1 MANCVVVEVR
11 GSLEHP
17 SSGDLA
23 VKETKHDQ
31 GKFKIAYSYPIFGWA
46 NWANWANHDFFPQSF
61 PHLPLASI
69 NPTTHPYLF
78 FLVLFIQHWD
88 DQPTGGSVA
97 QGGYTRNRCISM
109 VKTMVSGHKWVLKQ
123 TQELSP
129 LVQEKGAFF
138 PEWLNTCKHP
148 HFGLGHLHFLTSIH
162 NTIHQQKTTIFP
174 TINHCKVYKSTL
186 KFTIKPGLEPGLEH
200 VRTITRSRP
209 CCSSSQLSWLLGAP
223 CRTCGTPQRTLRLAG
238 GFQRSGAVPGI
249 ELPWLSLGLW

>member
-1 MANCVVVEVR
+1 
-11 GSLEHP
+11 
-17 SSGDLA
+17 
-23 VKETKHDQ
+23 
-31 GKFKIAYSYPIFGWA
+31 
-46 NWANWANHDFFPQSF
+46 
-61 PHLPLASI
+61 
-69 NPTTHPYLF
+69 
-78 FLVLFIQHWD
+78 
-88 DQPTGGSVA
+88 
-97 QGGYTRNRCISM
+97 M

-162 NTIHQQKTTIFP
+162 NTIHHQKTTIFP

-186 KFTIKPGLEPGLEH
+186 EFTIKPGLEPGLEH

-223 CRTCGTPQRTLRLAG
+223 CRTCGTPQRTLRLVPKE
-238 GFQRSGAVPGI
+238 RSGSRNRAALVKS
-249 ELPWLSLGLW
+249 WLMVEISILLFLVGLTMFFFGRYDLSYTEWGLQTFINQLS